1 MLCFIIMP
9 LYKNLNDFTYND
21 LYEWSERCFPNL
33 MFTED
38 SFIHAEQIGS
48 FQDNKLDIINALETL
63 DELMDEERKQYSEQ
77 ELLEV
82 LQAKS
87 GVTCSGK
94 GSNESGT
101 FKKKILL
108 KDEKNREFHTE
119 ISCIPH
125 FKIEKKHSDKRL
137 HFSWGKEEIR
147 KNAIIVVHVGQ
158 HWSSE
163 NEKEALIKNYIH
175 HA

>member
-1 MLCFIIMP
+1 MGKEQQMDMRIVSAGSAGKVYHRPECRYARKIYRRNREQMLWE
-9 LYKNLNDFTYND
+9 N
-21 LYEWSERCFPNL
+21 
-33 MFTED
+33 
-38 SFIHAEQIGS
+38 AEAKGYRPCACC
-48 FQDNKLDIINALETL
+48 NGMETL